1 MMPRRSVSDGLAL
14 VELMVALAIGLLL
27 ILVSTAL
34 LLATRSA
41 YLLHDDRVRIEE
53 SGRYAIDLVSR
64 AVRQAGYRDWSAA
77 GAGIGNVPAAVSGL
91 DAQALKEATDG
102 IAGPYGSAVNG
113 SDVLALRFDGSGAAS
128 GDGSML
134 NCAGT
139 AVAADEAGGGWSI
152 FYVAKDSGGEPEL
165 RCKYR
170 GSKGWNSEAL
180 VRGIEDFQVLY
191 GIDSDGDGVPRRY
204 ASAAVLEREAAGR
217 PGLWQSVAAV
227 KIALLARGAQPGP
240 AGMQRYDLFGAAYA
254 DANSA
259 DQGVRIDEAQLP
271 AASRRLM
278 RSLYA
283 ATIHL
288 RNRGGDAP

>member
-1 MMPRRSVSDGLAL
+1 MMRRRKPFAGMAL

-27 ILVSTAL
+27 ILASAAL

-41 YLLHDDRVRIEE
+41 YLLHDDRARIEE
-53 SGRYAIDLVSR
+53 SGRYAIDLISR

-77 GAGIGNVPAAVSGL
+77 GAGGGAPAPVSGL
-91 DAQALKEATDG
+91 DAQALRDATDG
-102 IAGPYGSAVNG
+102 IAGPYGGAVNG
-113 SDVLALRFDGSGAAS
+113 SDVLALRFDGSGDAS
-128 GDGSML
+128 MH
-134 NCAGT
+134 NCAGI

-170 GSKGWNSEAL
+170 GSRGWNSEAL

-191 GIDSDGDGVPRRY
+191 GIESEGDGMPRRY
-204 ASAAVLEREAAGR
+204 VSATVLDRDAASQ
-217 PGLWQSVAAV
+217 PDLWQSVAAV
-227 KIALLARGAQPGP
+227 KIALLVRGTQRNLDG
-240 AGMQRYDLFGAAYA
+240 GQRYDLFGAGYTNAGGP
-254 DANSA
+254 DP
-259 DQGVRIDEAQLP
+259 GVHIDEAQLP
-271 AASRRLM
+271 AASRGLT

-288 RNRGGDAP
+288 RNRGGGAR

>member
-1 MMPRRSVSDGLAL
+1 MMPRRSASAGLAL
-14 VELMVALAIGLLL
+14 AELMVALAIGLLL

-41 YLLHDDRVRIEE
+41 YLLHDDRVRIDE

-64 AVRQAGYRDWSAA
+64 AVRQAGYHDWSAA
-77 GAGIGNVPAAVSGL
+77 GVGIGDVPAAVSGL

-113 SDVLALRFDGSGAAS
+113 SDVLALRFVGSGAAG
-128 GDGSML
+128 GDGCML
-134 NCAGT
+134 NCAGAT
-139 AVAADEAGGGWSI
+139 VAADEAGGGWSI

-170 GSKGWNSEAL
+170 ASKGWNSEAV

-204 ASAAVLEREAAGR
+204 VSAAALEREAAGR

-227 KIALLARGAQPGP
+227 KIALLARGTQPGP
-240 AGMQRYDLFGAAYA
+240 AGMQRYDLFGADYA